1 MSFRFNLQPMK
12 KPFSLALII
21 VVLALVSCSG
31 DTPSPDGGIV
41 NPGGGGTPSSH
52 QLFSELYGTD
62 IAAEQGVFI
71 VDTYSY
77 STRIL
82 PSRRGEYE
90 AEYQL
95 VTGEYNAELKALY
108 EIKDQIS
115 SEEYY
120 TRLYEAENKANL
132 ARAELD
138 MRWQGMA
145 VWEDSVVYARL
156 RNSSGSV
163 RRFRYVI
170 WIGDS
175 FTGQGTMFFSNMVEL
190 PARSDDLYVLTIDTG
205 NRYVGGYSIGC
216 EVT

>member
-1 MSFRFNLQPMK
+1 MLRIIEHIEQMLSVHDCVIIPGFGGFVLQVTPTWYNAEAHRFEPLHKELVFNETLQHNDG
-12 KPFSLALII
+12 LLIE
-21 VVLALVSCSG
+21 SYR
-31 DTPSPDGGIV
+31 
-41 NPGGGGTPSSH
+41 
-52 QLFSELYGTD
+52 QSEATD
-62 IAAEQGVFI
+62 YRSA
-71 VDTYSY
+71 
-77 STRIL
+77 
-82 PSRRGEYE
+82 
-90 AEYQL
+90 YQL
-95 VTGEYNAELKALY
+95 VQADVAELKALY

-132 ARAELD
+132 ARTELN

-145 VWEDSVVYARL
+145 VWEDPVVYARL

-163 RRFRYVI
+163 RWFRYVI

-190 PARSDDLYVLTIDTG
+190 PAKSDDLYVLTIDTG

>member
-1 MSFRFNLQPMK
+1 MK

-41 NPGGGGTPSSH
+41 NQGGGGTPSSH
-52 QLFSELYGTD
+52 QLFNELYDTD

-71 VDTYSY
+71 VDTDSY
-77 STRIL
+77 SVRIL

-90 AEYQL
+90 SEYQL
-95 VTGEYNAELKALY
+95 ITDEYNAEWKALD

-138 MRWQGMA
+138 MRWQGMP
-145 VWEDSVVYARL
+145 VWEDPVVYARL
-156 RNSSGSV
+156 RNSFGSV
-163 RRFRYVI
+163 RRFRYAI

-175 FTGQGTMFFSNMVEL
+175 FTGQGNMFFSNMVEL
-190 PARSDDLYVLTIDTG
+190 PAESDDLYVLTIDTG
-205 NRYVGGYSIGC
+205 NRYVGSYFIGC

>member
-1 MSFRFNLQPMK
+1 MTRHL
-12 KPFSLALII
+12 
-21 VVLALVSCSG
+21 
-31 DTPSPDGGIV
+31 
-41 NPGGGGTPSSH
+41 
-52 QLFSELYGTD
+52 
-62 IAAEQGVFI
+62 I
-71 VDTYSY
+71 VDTDSY

-90 AEYQL
+90 SEYQL
-95 VTGEYNAELKALY
+95 ITDEYNAEWKALD

-132 ARAELD
+132 ARTELN

-145 VWEDSVVYARL
+145 VWEDPVVYARL

-163 RRFRYVI
+163 RWFRYVI

-190 PARSDDLYVLTIDTG
+190 PAKSDDLYVLTIDTG